1 MAVASRPSTSRL
13 AISAST
19 SKPSRSRASRSTVE
33 RPMEPVAPRMETR
46 LAILKLHTDDDRQ
59 SCRHRYREQ
68 AVDPVHQ
75 PALTRQQPT
84 RILSACAALEPAF
97 EQINP
102 LSQDRHPPATKPQTV
117 GPSKITC
124 TKPSHQKRP
133 PTT

>member
-75 PALTRQQPT
+75 HAMNRKQPT
-84 RILSACAALEPAF
+84 RILYACAALAPAY
-97 EQINP
+97 QQRP
-102 LSQDRHPPATKPQTV
+102 ALSQDRQI
-117 GPSKITC
+117 GR
-124 TKPSHQKRP
+124 RP
-133 PTT
+133 WRDRGGTAGEN